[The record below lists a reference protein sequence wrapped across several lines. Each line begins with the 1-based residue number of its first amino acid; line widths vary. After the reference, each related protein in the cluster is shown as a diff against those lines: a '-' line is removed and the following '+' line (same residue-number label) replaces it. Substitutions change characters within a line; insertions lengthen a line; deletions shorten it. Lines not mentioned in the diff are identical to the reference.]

1 VFLRARGGVVSE
13 GFPPQQDAVGRAADG
28 EHVVFLSTSSAVIG

>member
-1 VFLRARGGVVSE
+1 VFFKARGGVVSE

-28 EHVVFLSTSSAVIG
+28 EHVFFFGTSSAVIG